1 MTISSLVYL
10 SSQNVTVEDLARFCQ
25 QRVSQDD
32 YPLAADVSHNVIIY
46 DATRLTA
53 AIAEQRQA
61 VLAELHQVLAEG
73 PGVLV
78 IRQGFTDAAVLD
90 RQTAVFE
97 ALLAEEAR
105 IGVAADHFAAAG
117 ANGRLW
123 NALQKV
129 ALHSPAAF
137 VEYYAN
143 PLLGLVA
150 EAWLGISWQLTAQ
163 VNIVRPGGKAQ
174 QPHRDYHLGFQTNQ
188 VAEQFP
194 LVVHRLSRHLTLQG
208 AVAHSDMPVESGP
221 TLLLPFSHL
230 YDLGYLAWRH
240 PEVIDYFHQHAVQLP
255 LNKGDLLFFNPALL
269 HAAGNNR
276 TADHQRVANLLQI
289 SSAFGRPMETVNRE
303 AMMQAVY
310 PALMAAVA
318 DRTLDETGVAAV
330 IAATADGYSFPTNL
344 DRDPPLYGLAPETG
358 QQLMTRAVSEQLSA
372 DAFNALVDGYRHR
385 RQA

>member
-1 MTISSLVYL
+1 MNHPSPVFLN
-10 SSQNVTVEDLARFCQ
+10 SQDVDVNDLARLCQ
-25 QRVSQDD
+25 QHAGLDD
-32 YPLAADVSHNVIIY
+32 YPLAADVSRNVVIY
-46 DATRLTA
+46 DAARLTA
-53 AIAEQRQA
+53 AIVEQRQA
-61 VLAELHQVLAEG
+61 VLAELHQVLADG

-97 ALLAEEAR
+97 ALLAEEAK
-105 IGVAADHFAAAG
+105 IGVVADHFAAAG

-129 ALHSPAAF
+129 ALHSPDAF

-221 TLLLPFSHL
+221 TLLLPFSHQ

-269 HAAGNNR
+269 HAAGNNH
-276 TADHQRVANLLQI
+276 TLSHQRVANLLQI

-310 PALMAAVA
+310 PALIAAVA
-318 DRTLDETGVAAV
+318 DKIIDETGMAAV

-358 QQLMTRAVSEQLSA
+358 QQLMARAVSAQLSSA
-372 DAFNALVDGYRHR
+372 AFNELVEAYRYK